1 MNFDTLDQ
9 WLSHIE
15 KLHSQTIDLGLERM
29 NEMIKRLGIHFDSP
43 VFTVGGT
50 NGKGSTC
57 AFLESAL
64 LESGYSVG
72 VHTSPHLIRFNERV
86 RLNGTDASDEDLMLM
101 FSKVEQARG
110 EMTLSYFEYTLL
122 GILLLFMEKKP
133 DALVLEIGL
142 GGRLDAVN
150 TIEPT
155 VSIITSV
162 GIDHTAY
169 LGETRDKIGWEKA
182 HIYRP
187 GKSAVCADDDPP
199 ASLVNYAREIGAK
212 LLVRGKDFA
221 AIHVP
226 GRDTWD
232 FVGSKGKLKDLPLPT
247 MPGEHQLSN
256 ASGAIEALQC
266 VSDRLE
272 VGRDS
277 ICAALL
283 ATKVTGRFSKV
294 STKPDIYLDVGHNP
308 HAAKE
313 LAKTLQQIPG
323 PKAAVF
329 GMLSDKDRKQVCEI
343 MKNTFD
349 VWYLC
354 DLEGP
359 RGGKAEDLKAFLV
372 ESGVL
377 AERIR
382 TFDNVKTAL
391 ETAVNERGGT
401 DKITV
406 FGSFLTVASAIE
418 DLKVPVGRD

>member
-29 NEMIKRLGIHFDSP
+29 NEMIKRLGIHFDCP

-86 RLNGTDASDEDLMLM
+86 RLNGKDASDEDLMLM

-277 ICAALL
+277 I
-283 ATKVTGRFSKV
+283 
-294 STKPDIYLDVGHNP
+294 
-308 HAAKE
+308 
-313 LAKTLQQIPG
+313 
-323 PKAAVF
+323 
-329 GMLSDKDRKQVCEI
+329 
-343 MKNTFD
+343 
-349 VWYLC
+349 
-354 DLEGP
+354 
-359 RGGKAEDLKAFLV
+359 
-372 ESGVL
+372 
-377 AERIR
+377 
-382 TFDNVKTAL
+382 
-391 ETAVNERGGT
+391 
-401 DKITV
+401 
-406 FGSFLTVASAIE
+406 
-418 DLKVPVGRD
+418 